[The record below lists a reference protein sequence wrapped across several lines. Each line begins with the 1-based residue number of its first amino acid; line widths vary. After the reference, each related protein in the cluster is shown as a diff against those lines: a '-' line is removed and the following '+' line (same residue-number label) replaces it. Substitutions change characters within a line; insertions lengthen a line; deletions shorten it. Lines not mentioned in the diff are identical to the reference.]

1 MKTIQKSVLNSTN
14 STTNGDYFQ
23 LAFESGS
30 IKTGVIVLFFIS
42 AFVIIPVTYGIIWY
56 EHYGSDHKRILLNRI
71 VSSIC
76 WSGIEYYTVVQV
88 STFISHLF

>member
-56 EHYGSDHKRILLNRI
+56 EHWHRYAVMATIVAGRRITDDETLD
-71 VSSIC
+71 VMKM
-76 WSGIEYYTVVQV
+76 VVAGKV
-88 STFISHLF
+88 G